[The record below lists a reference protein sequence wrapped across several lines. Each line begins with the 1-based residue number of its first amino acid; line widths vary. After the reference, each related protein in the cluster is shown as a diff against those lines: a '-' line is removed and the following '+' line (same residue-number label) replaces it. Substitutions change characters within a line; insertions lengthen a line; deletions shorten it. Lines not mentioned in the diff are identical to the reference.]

1 MIVVPNF
8 ETPQLR
14 VPNLVAE
21 DAFDDVF
28 LGALT
33 RYVPCLVALEAQL
46 LSAVEGVVGVLA
58 AEDAAEPLVFVGALA
73 SHVAELLA
81 VPALDGRIGFY
92 VVPGLLVLQLA
103 EHIVEALL
111 LFLLVCFRRGW
122 HP

>member
-1 MIVVPNF
+1 M
-8 ETPQLR
+8 
-14 VPNLVAE
+14 PNLVAE

-33 RYVPCLVALEAQL
+33 RYVPCLVALEAEF

-58 AEDAAEPLVFVGALA
+58 TEDAAEPLVFVGALA